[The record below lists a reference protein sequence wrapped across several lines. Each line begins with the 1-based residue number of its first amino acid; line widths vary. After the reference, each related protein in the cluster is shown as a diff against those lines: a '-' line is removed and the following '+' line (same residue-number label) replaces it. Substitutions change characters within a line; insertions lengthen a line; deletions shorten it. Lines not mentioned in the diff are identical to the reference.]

1 MNSYDRS
8 HYNTPYSQIC
18 SQDELEWRKEQDRL
32 DRDASDELEAKFE
45 REKVAEW
52 VSARGKR
59 ISLHFDPKDKVI
71 FVWFDFLDLSP
82 FSISSLRRPTE
93 QERKSNPDL
102 YALLDDGETRI
113 GLTKERYMALRQK
126 LPETTGGI
134 A

>member
-1 MNSYDRS
+1 MNNWRS
-8 HYNTPYSQIC
+8 RYNTPYSKLC
-18 SQDELEWRKEQDRL
+18 SQDEIEWRNEQDRVA
-32 DRDASDELEAKFE
+32 REESEELEAKFE

-59 ISLHFDPKDKVI
+59 ISLHFDPKDRVI

-82 FSISSLRRPTE
+82 FAVSSLRRPTE
-93 QERKSNPDL
+93 KERKSNPDL
-102 YALLDDGETRI
+102 YALLDDGETRV

-126 LPETTGGI
+126 LQE